1 MKKSDQI
8 TILGIETSCDETAA
22 SVVRGCADISKVA
35 GEIISNVVLSQ
46 TEDHAPFGGVVPEIA
61 ARAHLQAL
69 DGIVRRAMDEAA
81 TGFSDLDAIAVT
93 SGPGLAGGLIVG
105 TMTARA
111 LTAVHD
117 KPLYTIN
124 HLEGHALTA
133 RLTDGV
139 AFPYLLLL
147 VSGGHTQILLVRGVD
162 DYERWATTID
172 DALGEAFDKTA
183 KLLGLPYPGGPQVE
197 KAALDGD
204 SEAHAFPRP
213 LAGRKTLDMSYSGLK
228 TAVRK
233 AALESDMSDQA
244 IADIC
249 ASFQAAVADV
259 LDDRLGRALAK
270 FEDRYGTPSALVVAG
285 GVAANNTLRKRLE
298 SLSNE
303 RGWRWIAPP
312 QALCT
317 DNAAMIA
324 WAALERFRLD
334 GHQQEDAGIRP
345 RWPLDPDAVIRLGAG
360 KKGAKA

>member
-1 MKKSDQI
+1 LNEIDKI
-8 TILGIETSCDETAA
+8 RVLGIETSCDETAA
-22 SVVRGCADISKVA
+22 AVVRGAV
-35 GEIISNVVLSQ
+35 ISNDRPGDIVSNIVLSQ
-46 TEDHAPFGGVVPEIA
+46 IQEHAPYGGVVPEIA
-61 ARAHLQAL
+61 ARAHLDTL
-69 DGIVRRAMDEAA
+69 DGVIEQAMDKAEI
-81 TGFSDLDAIAVT
+81 GFGDLDAVAVT

-111 LTAVHD
+111 LAAVHD
-117 KPLYTIN
+117 KPLYLIN

-139 AFPYLLLL
+139 GFPYILLL

-197 KAALDGD
+197 EAAQSGD
-204 SEAHAFPRP
+204 PQAFSFPRP
-213 LAGRKTLDMSYSGLK
+213 LSGRKTMDMSYSGLK

-233 AALESDMSDQA
+233 AGLESDRSKQA

-259 LDDRLGRALAK
+259 LEDRLSKAFAK
-270 FEDRYGTPSALVVAG
+270 FEAEFGFPGALVVAG
-285 GVAANNTLRKRLE
+285 GVAANGFLRERLANLCLE
-298 SLSNE
+298 ANWQWL
-303 RGWRWIAPP
+303 APP
-312 QALCT
+312 HALCT

-324 WAALERFRLD
+324 WAALERLRLKL
-334 GHQQEDAGIRP
+334 GSPESAGIRP
-345 RWPLDPDAVIRLGAG
+345 RWPLDKNAAAQFGAG